1 MKLTPAELEAMITL
15 ANHNKIVFV
24 NEGCGVGILYLNG
37 KKVRGLVDVDIHSE
51 TSRDN
56 VTFPKVSIGVSC
68 HSFDAE

>member
-24 NEGCGVGILYLNG
+24 NEGCDASILYLDG

-56 VTFPKVSIGVSC
+56 VIFPKVSNDISC
-68 HSFDAE
+68 HSFDVE